1 MVELL
6 VFIVVEPKLL
16 DSIGKA
22 LREIA
27 GVKEVISI
35 TGEFD
40 IIARIEAPDLESA
53 LKIVKERI
61 LTIEGVRKTI
71 TSIVVEKY

>member
-1 MVELL
+1 LVELL